1 MLMSNNTCQLSSLQ
15 LPENGMNVESI
26 SKAFGSKMKLT
37 PKKQFF
43 LKSRQARLGK
53 ERRKAL
59 LPAVQS
65 VCEQT
70 QLVTT
75 IDYEVNETQ
84 YEKYKRGEVILVP
97 TPRSKRDCREV
108 ILSLP
113 LCLLKSKC
121 AVR

>member
-1 MLMSNNTCQLSSLQ
+1 
-15 LPENGMNVESI
+15 
-26 SKAFGSKMKLT
+26 MKLT